1 MSCSS
6 SRHFVDCS
14 DKKIS
19 SEEFYSTLYSICEE
33 WTTHG
38 MNIFHLLIE
47 HDLIA
52 CTANI
57 SSIIYHSYM
66 YYIFI
71 ISSSYKGLNCVNW
84 VGFYFVFIYICHY
97 NNR

>member
-38 MNIFHLLIE
+38 MNF
-47 HDLIA
+47 
-52 CTANI
+52 
-57 SSIIYHSYM
+57 
-66 YYIFI
+66 
-71 ISSSYKGLNCVNW
+71 
-84 VGFYFVFIYICHY
+84 FIY
-97 NNR
+97 